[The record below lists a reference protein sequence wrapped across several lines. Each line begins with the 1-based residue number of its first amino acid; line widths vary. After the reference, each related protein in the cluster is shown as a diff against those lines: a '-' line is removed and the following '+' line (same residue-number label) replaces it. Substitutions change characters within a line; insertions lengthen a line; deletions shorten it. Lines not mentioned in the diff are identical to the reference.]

1 MLFTKSTYKT
11 TLFTENQLHEIFI
24 TQITEII
31 PIHQIIKAVRYV
43 NLPSDFSGKLHEN
56 FFQMFTKCLFQRV

>member
-1 MLFTKSTYKT
+1 MFAKQNLEDA
-11 TLFTENQLHEIFI
+11 LV
-24 TQITEII
+24 
-31 PIHQIIKAVRYV
+31 KAVRYV